1 MRIHRDYFFIKDAV
15 LAHVML
21 AEQLLN
27 GVACGEAYNFS
38 NESPASARELVA
50 LISEL
55 MGCADVEPVILNEAT
70 NEIPHQYLSAEP
82 ARTRIGWTEGLRQTI
97 GRYRGH
103 FDEVDGAR

>member
-1 MRIHRDYFFIKDAV
+1 
-15 LAHVML
+15 ML

-82 ARTRIGWTEGLRQTI
+82 APDSALDGLRDCARRLGGTAATSMKWTVPDSTT
-97 GRYRGH
+97 GR
-103 FDEVDGAR
+103 DD